1 MRVILI
7 RFICASLVYKWLR
20 MFLVLH
26 YTLPCPVLEFH
37 FALPKIQR
45 IPDTYTK
52 INIWKRHINLEIIVR
67 GIKCHGGLPYKL
79 NIIQITLLCIART
92 GLLRVS
98 VKWRFLGSLG
108 FDDGVWIAKHLKPSK
123 KCTV

>member
-1 MRVILI
+1 METAHQFR
-7 RFICASLVYKWLR
+7 
-20 MFLVLH
+20 
-26 YTLPCPVLEFH
+26 
-37 FALPKIQR
+37 
-45 IPDTYTK
+45 
-52 INIWKRHINLEIIVR
+52 NL
-67 GIKCHGGLPYKL
+67 KCHGGLPYKL

-98 VKWRFLGSLG
+98 VKWRFLGNLG

>member
-1 MRVILI
+1 MAAYVLSSTLYSTLSGAGISFCI
-7 RFICASLVYKWLR
+7 TQDPTYPWHVHKNKYMETAHQLR
-20 MFLVLH
+20 I
-26 YTLPCPVLEFH
+26 
-37 FALPKIQR
+37 K
-45 IPDTYTK
+45 
-52 INIWKRHINLEIIVR
+52 
-67 GIKCHGGLPYKL
+67 IKCHGGLPYKL

-108 FDDGVWIAKHLKPSK
+108 FDDGVWIAKHLKPNK